1 MYAKLF
7 RNNIKRALEDY
18 IVYFFT
24 LVISSTLFF
33 AFLSLTS
40 RYNDILGGDG
50 NYSLTLFQNTI
61 RYAVL
66 AISIIFVALIRYINT
81 YMLKQRS
88 REFSVYMILGMEQ
101 RTIAKQFFSET
112 FVFGIV
118 AVLTGCV
125 LGTALSGMMTTFVI
139 KTIAGSGEFRLGFYP
154 DTVMITLLFFGTAFL
169 WVGAWNIR
177 SIYKIRLI
185 DLLNEKKANEGQQ
198 KKKGSYLVSLI
209 ITLICFGSVGAALYQ
224 FSHISGIFA
233 GNIPEEI
240 SNRYQAVAIVAAI
253 VGIFALYNALAF
265 IITVIRKCKIRKKSI
280 SWKKSIFWKKSI
292 SWKNHNINS
301 VLLGNLFQK
310 VSATARILSISTLAI
325 TISLVAFVILPMLAE
340 IGVGYLDYR
349 MPYDIMICNT
359 YWYID
364 EIDDIP
370 QIDFSFVGDIL
381 KEYDVTVSEEICQKN
396 YFVWKRDFNTVD
408 TREYWRDL
416 PRLAM
421 RISEYNT
428 MRKMAGFEPVLLAD
442 NEFFMHLD
450 FEMDIESTAEGIGTG
465 TRKLQLDDGTLLLL
479 ADKAVYNEPLGQYL
493 FNADGSVLVFPDAVC
508 DNLHLARTC
517 YYANTEN
524 VIPYNLCDSIRE
536 EISETFRSRY
546 EYLFDRYEKRY
557 ETDRHYVS
565 FIDPIRF
572 RIQENNDTV
581 LTATS
586 VRLLGI
592 YSGIIFFIICMTVLT
607 LHGVADSI
615 DHRMQ
620 YRTLHQIGV
629 DRDDIVRMVSRQSLY
644 YFFTPCVIA
653 FMIAL
658 MLIYSFVVRYGHKV
672 FTYIGSTGF
681 QFGVMIPGLLI
692 VLILI
697 CYYGA
702 TIYTIRR
709 NLIRTLDNIKLW

>member
-18 IVYFFT
+18 MIYFFT

-50 NYSLTLFQNTI
+50 NYSLVLFQNTI
-61 RYAVL
+61 RYAIL

-81 YMLKQRS
+81 YMMKQRS

-101 RTIAKQFFSET
+101 KMIARQFFSET
-112 FVFGIV
+112 FVFGIA
-118 AVLTGCV
+118 AVLTGCI
-125 LGTALSGMMTTFVI
+125 LGTALSGMMTAFVLR
-139 KTIAGSGEFRLGFYP
+139 TITGSGVFRFGFYP
-154 DTVMITLLFFGTAFL
+154 DTMIVTLLFFGIAFL
-169 WVGAWNIR
+169 LVGAWNIR
-177 SIYKIRLI
+177 RLYRIRLI
-185 DLLNEKKANEGQQ
+185 DLLNEKKVNEGQW
-198 KKKGSYLVSLI
+198 KKKGSYLISLI
-209 ITLICFGSVGAALYQ
+209 ITLICYGIVGMVLYQ

-240 SNRYQAVAIVAAI
+240 SNRYQAAAI
-253 VGIFALYNALAF
+253 AAAIAGIFALYNALAF
-265 IITVIRKCKIRKKSI
+265 IITVIRRHRK
-280 SWKKSIFWKKSI
+280 
-292 SWKNHNINS
+292 WKNRNINS

-325 TISLVAFVILPMLAE
+325 TVSLVAFVILPMLAE

-349 MPYDIMICNT
+349 MPYDIMIYNT
-359 YWYID
+359 YMYID
-364 EIDDIP
+364 EMEDIP
-370 QIDFSFVGDIL
+370 EIDFSFIGDIL
-381 KEYDVTVSEEICQKN
+381 QEHGITVSEEVSQKS
-396 YFVWKRDFNTVD
+396 YFVWERDFNTVD
-408 TREYWRDL
+408 TRQYWRDL

-421 RISEYNT
+421 RISEYNA
-428 MRKMAGFEPVLLAD
+428 MRKMAGFAEVPLAD

-450 FEMDIESTAEGIGTG
+450 YEMDMESTAEGIGVG
-465 TRKLQLDDGTLLLL
+465 TRTLQLDDGTLLVL
-479 ADKAVYNEPLGQYL
+479 ADTPVTNEPLGQYL
-493 FNADGSVLVFPDAVC
+493 FNTGESVLVFPDAVC
-508 DNLHLARTC
+508 DTLHLARTC

-524 VIPYNLCDSIRE
+524 IISYNLCNPIRE
-536 EISETFRSRY
+536 EISEAFR
-546 EYLFDRYEKRY
+546 KRY
-557 ETDRHYVS
+557 ESLFERYETKYDTDTHYTS

-572 RIQENNDTV
+572 RTQENNDTV

-586 VRLLGI
+586 VRLIGI
-592 YSGIIFFIICMTVLT
+592 YSGIIFFIICMTVLALQET
-607 LHGVADSI
+607 ADAI
-615 DHRMQ
+615 DHRVQ

-629 DRDDIVRMVSRQSLY
+629 DRDDIVKMVSRQSLY

-653 FMIAL
+653 FLIAL
-658 MLIYSFVVRYGHKV
+658 LLIYSFVVRYGHKV

-681 QFGVMIPGLLI
+681 QFGVIIPGLLI
-692 VLILI
+692 ILILI

-709 NLIRTLDNIKLW
+709 NLFRCKKGEDFPVSF

>member
-1 MYAKLF
+1 MYVKLF

-18 IVYFFT
+18 MVYFFT

-66 AISIIFVALIRYINT
+66 AISIIFVVLIRYINT

-112 FVFGIV
+112 FVFGMV

-125 LGTALSGMMTTFVI
+125 FGTVLSGMMTTFI
-139 KTIAGSGEFRLGFYP
+139 IRTITDSGTLRLGFYP
-154 DTVMITLLFFGTAFL
+154 DTVIMTLLFFGTAFL
-169 WVGAWNIR
+169 LVGAWNIR
-177 SIYKIRLI
+177 RIYKIRLI
-185 DLLNEKKANEGQQ
+185 DLLNEKKANEGHQ
-198 KKKGSYLVSLI
+198 KKKGSYSISFITTLV
-209 ITLICFGSVGAALYQ
+209 CFGIVSIALYQ
-224 FSHISGIFA
+224 FSHVNGIFA
-233 GNIPEEI
+233 GNIPKEI

-253 VGIFALYNALAF
+253 AGIFALYNALAF
-265 IITVIRKCKIRKKSI
+265 IITIIRRHRK
-280 SWKKSIFWKKSI
+280 
-292 SWKNHNINS
+292 WKNHNINS

-310 VSATARILSISTLAI
+310 VSSTARILSISTLAI
-325 TISLVAFVILPMLAE
+325 TIALVTFVILPMLAE
-340 IGVGYLDYR
+340 ITMGYLDYR

-364 EIDDIP
+364 EMDDIP
-370 QIDFSFVGDIL
+370 QINFSFVGDIL
-381 KEYDVTVSEEICQKN
+381 KEYGVTVSEEVSQKN
-396 YFVWKRDFNTVD
+396 YFVWERDFNTVD

-428 MRKMAGFEPVLLAD
+428 MRKMAGFEPVPLAD

-450 FEMDIESTAEGIGTG
+450 YEMDMESTTESIGIGTR
-465 TRKLQLDDGTLLLL
+465 TLQLDDGTLLML
-479 ADKAVYNEPLGQYL
+479 ADTPVTNEPLGQYL

-517 YYANTEN
+517 YYANTET
-524 VIPYNLCDSIRE
+524 VIPYNFCDSIRE
-536 EISETFRSRY
+536 EISETFRNRY
-546 EYLFDRYEKRY
+546 EYLFQRYEEKY
-557 ETDRHYVS
+557 YTDRHYAS

-572 RIQENNDTV
+572 RTQENNDTV

-586 VRLLGI
+586 VRLMGI
-592 YSGIIFFIICMTVLT
+592 YS
-607 LHGVADSI
+607 
-615 DHRMQ
+615 
-620 YRTLHQIGV
+620 
-629 DRDDIVRMVSRQSLY
+629 
-644 YFFTPCVIA
+644 
-653 FMIAL
+653 
-658 MLIYSFVVRYGHKV
+658 
-672 FTYIGSTGF
+672 
-681 QFGVMIPGLLI
+681 
-692 VLILI
+692 
-697 CYYGA
+697 
-702 TIYTIRR
+702 
-709 NLIRTLDNIKLW
+709 

>member
-1 MYAKLF
+1 MYVKLLG
-7 RNNIKRALEDY
+7 NNIKRALEDY
-18 IVYFFT
+18 VVYFFT

-81 YMLKQRS
+81 YMLRQRS

-101 RTIAKQFFSET
+101 RTIAGQFFSET

-118 AVLTGCV
+118 AVLAGCI
-125 LGTALSGMMTTFVI
+125 LGTALSGMMTAFVLR
-139 KTIAGSGEFRLGFYP
+139 TTTGFGTFRLGFYP
-154 DTVMITLLFFGTAFL
+154 DTMILTLLFFGTAFL
-169 WVGAWNIR
+169 LVGAWNSR
-177 SIYKIRLI
+177 RIYKIKLI
-185 DLLNEKKANEGQQ
+185 DLLNEKKANEGQR
-198 KKKGSYLVSLI
+198 KKKGSYLVSLVNE
-209 ITLICFGSVGAALYQ
+209 LVCFGVCGVVLYN
-224 FSHISGIFA
+224 FSHMNGIYA

-240 SNRYQAVAIVAAI
+240 SNRYQTAAIVAAI
-253 VGIFALYNALAF
+253 AGIFALYNALAF
-265 IITVIRKCKIRKKSI
+265 VITVIRKRRK
-280 SWKKSIFWKKSI
+280 
-292 SWKNHNINS
+292 WKNRNINS

-310 VSATARILSISTLAI
+310 VLSTARILSISTLAI
-325 TISLVAFVILPMLAE
+325 TVSLVAFVILPMLAE
-340 IGVGYLDYR
+340 IGAGYLDYR
-349 MPYDIMICNT
+349 MPYDIMIYNT
-359 YWYID
+359 YMYID
-364 EIDDIP
+364 EMEDIP
-370 QIDFSFVGDIL
+370 EINFSFIGDIL
-381 KEYDVTVSEEICQKN
+381 QEHGIAVSEKVSQRS
-396 YFVWKRDFNTVD
+396 YFVWERDFNTVD

-421 RISEYNT
+421 KISEYNA
-428 MRKMAGFEPVLLAD
+428 MRGMAGFEPVPLAD

-450 FEMDIESTAEGIGTG
+450 YEMDMESTEESIGTG
-465 TRKLQLDDGTLLLL
+465 TRKLQLDDGTVLVL
-479 ADKAVYNEPLGQYL
+479 ADTVVYNEPLGTYL
-493 FNADGSVLVFPDAVC
+493 FNSGESVLVFPDAVC
-508 DNLHLARTC
+508 DTLHLARTC
-517 YYANTEN
+517 YYANTET

-536 EISETFRSRY
+536 EISGAFRNRY
-546 EYLFDRYEKRY
+546 EYLFDRYEAKY
-557 ETDRHYVS
+557 DTDIHYYS

-572 RIQENNDTV
+572 RTQENNDTV
-581 LTATS
+581 LTVTS
-586 VRLLGI
+586 IRLLGI
-592 YSGIIFFIICMTVLT
+592 YSGIIFFIICMTVLA

-620 YRTLHQIGV
+620 YRTLYQIGV

-692 VLILI
+692 VLILA

-702 TIYTIRR
+702 TIYTIKR
-709 NLIRTLDNIKLW
+709 NLTRTLNNIR

>member
-1 MYAKLF
+1 M
-7 RNNIKRALEDY
+7 
-18 IVYFFT
+18 
-24 LVISSTLFF
+24 
-33 AFLSLTS
+33 
-40 RYNDILGGDG
+40 
-50 NYSLTLFQNTI
+50 
-61 RYAVL
+61 
-66 AISIIFVALIRYINT
+66 
-81 YMLKQRS
+81 
-88 REFSVYMILGMEQ
+88 
-101 RTIAKQFFSET
+101 
-112 FVFGIV
+112 
-118 AVLTGCV
+118 
-125 LGTALSGMMTTFVI
+125 
-139 KTIAGSGEFRLGFYP
+139 
-154 DTVMITLLFFGTAFL
+154 
-169 WVGAWNIR
+169 
-177 SIYKIRLI
+177 
-185 DLLNEKKANEGQQ
+185 NEKKVNEGQQ

-209 ITLICFGSVGAALYQ
+209 ITLICFGIVGAALYQ

-233 GNIPEEI
+233 GNIPQEI

-253 VGIFALYNALAF
+253 AGIFALYNALAF
-265 IITVIRKCKIRKKSI
+265 IITVIRKCNR
-280 SWKKSIFWKKSI
+280 
-292 SWKNHNINS
+292 WKNQNINS

-349 MPYDIMICNT
+349 MPYDIMIYNT
-359 YWYID
+359 YMYID
-364 EIDDIP
+364 EMEDIP
-370 QIDFSFVGDIL
+370 EIDFSFIGDIL
-381 KEYDVTVSEEICQKN
+381 QEHGVAVSEEVSQRS
-396 YFVWKRDFNTVD
+396 YFVWERDFNTVD

-421 RISEYNT
+421 KISEYNA
-428 MRKMAGFEPVLLAD
+428 MRGMAGFEPVPLAD

-450 FEMDIESTAEGIGTG
+450 YEMDMESTEESIGTG
-465 TRKLQLDDGTLLLL
+465 TRKLQLDDGTVLVL
-479 ADKAVYNEPLGQYL
+479 ADTVVYNEPLGTYL
-493 FNADGSVLVFPDAVC
+493 FNSGESVLVFPDAVC
-508 DNLHLARTC
+508 DTLHLARTC
-517 YYANTEN
+517 YYANTET

-536 EISETFRSRY
+536 EISGAFRNRY
-546 EYLFDRYEKRY
+546 EYLFDRYEAKY
-557 ETDRHYVS
+557 DTDIHYYS

-572 RIQENNDTV
+572 RTQENNDTV
-581 LTATS
+581 LTVTS
-586 VRLLGI
+586 IRLLGI
-592 YSGIIFFIICMTVLT
+592 YSGIIFFIICMTVLALQET
-607 LHGVADSI
+607 ADSI

-620 YRTLHQIGV
+620 YRTLYQIGV

-709 NLIRTLDNIKLW
+709 NLDRTLNNIK

>member
-7 RNNIKRALEDY
+7 GNNIKKALEDY
-18 IVYFFT
+18 VVYFFT

-61 RYAVL
+61 RYTVL

-81 YMLKQRS
+81 YMLRQRS

-101 RTIAKQFFSET
+101 RTIAGQFFSET
-112 FVFGIV
+112 LVFGIV
-118 AVLTGCV
+118 AVLAGCI
-125 LGTALSGMMTTFVI
+125 LGTALSGMMTAFVLR
-139 KTIAGSGEFRLGFYP
+139 TTTGFGAFRLGFYP
-154 DTVMITLLFFGTAFL
+154 DTVILTLLFFGTAFL
-169 WVGAWNIR
+169 FVGAWNSR
-177 SIYKIRLI
+177 RIYKIKLI
-185 DLLNEKKANEGQQ
+185 DLLNEKKANEGQR
-198 KKKGSYLVSLI
+198 KKKGSYLVSLV
-209 ITLICFGSVGAALYQ
+209 TALVCFGVCGVVLYN
-224 FSHISGIFA
+224 FFHMNGIYA

-240 SNRYQAVAIVAAI
+240 SNRYQAAAIVAAI
-253 VGIFALYNALAF
+253 AGIFALYNALAF
-265 IITVIRKCKIRKKSI
+265 VITVIRKRKK
-280 SWKKSIFWKKSI
+280 
-292 SWKNHNINS
+292 WKNHNINS

-310 VSATARILSISTLAI
+310 VSSTARILSISTLAI

-340 IGVGYLDYR
+340 ITMGYLDYR
-349 MPYDIMICNT
+349 MPYDIMIYNT
-359 YWYID
+359 YMYID
-364 EIDDIP
+364 EMDDIP
-370 QIDFSFVGDIL
+370 EIDFSFIGDIL
-381 KEYDVTVSEEICQKN
+381 RGHGVTVSEEVSQKS
-396 YFVWKRDFNTVD
+396 YFVWERDFNTVD

-421 RISEYNT
+421 RISEYNA
-428 MRKMAGFEPVLLAD
+428 MRRMAGFEPVALAD
-442 NEFFMHLD
+442 NGFFMHLD
-450 FEMDIESTAEGIGTG
+450 YEMDMESTAEGIGTG
-465 TRKLQLDDGTLLLL
+465 TRILQLDDGTLLTL
-479 ADKAVYNEPLGQYL
+479 ADTAVYNEPLGQYL
-493 FNADGSVLVFPDAVC
+493 FNSGGSVLVFPDAVC

-517 YYANTEN
+517 YYANTAN

-536 EISETFRSRY
+536 EISSAFQSRY
-546 EYLFDRYEKRY
+546 EYLFERYEAKY
-557 ETDRHYVS
+557 DTDRHYSS
-565 FIDPIRF
+565 FIYPIRF
-572 RIQENNDTV
+572 RTQENNDTV

-592 YSGIIFFIICMTVLT
+592 YSGIIFFIICMTVLA
-607 LHGVADSI
+607 LHGVADST

-620 YRTLHQIGV
+620 YRTLHQMGV
-629 DRDDIVRMVSRQSLY
+629 DRDDIVRMASRQSLY

-658 MLIYSFVVRYGHKV
+658 LLIYSFVVRYWHKV
-672 FTYIGSTGF
+672 FTYIGSAGF

-692 VLILI
+692 LLILV

-709 NLIRTLDNIKLW
+709 NLNRILNSIR